1 MPASYAKHHAD
12 HLLVIDG
19 IKGESEDSK
28 HPGAIE
34 VHDFSWGNMNCGSA
48 ATGGGAGAGK
58 VQFKDIKFRTLAN
71 IASPLLALACANGKH
86 FSKGQLFVRKQGAH
100 QQDYYVISLEDF
112 IVSTYDSGGSDGGTN
127 SLPEDIFT
135 LNFAKIQFEYKRQ
148 RPDGTLEA
156 PITMGWDVKQNKQ
169 I

>member
-1 MPASYAKHHAD
+1 MPQSAKHSHAD

-34 VHDFSWGNMNCGSA
+34 VHDFAWGNVNCGSA

-58 VQFKDIKFRTLAN
+58 VQFKDLKFHMRVN
-71 IASPLLALACANGKH
+71 IASPLLALACANGRH
-86 FSKGQLFVRKQGAH
+86 FPKGQFFVRKQGAH

-112 IVSTYDSGGSDGGTN
+112 IVSGFDSGGSDRADG
-127 SLPEDIFT
+127 LPEDTFT
-135 LNFAKIQFEYKRQ
+135 LNFARFKFEYKRQ

-169 I
+169 L